1 MSSITDVASNV
12 DITMSQVAR
21 VRLRSI
27 RLQLIRL
34 KLNSSV
40 VLWIG
45 LGNFCGRFDLCPR
58 VANLT
63 FN

>member
-1 MSSITDVASNV
+1 MTSITDVASNV
-12 DITMSQVAR
+12 DITLSQVTF

-40 VLWIG
+40 VD
-45 LGNFCGRFDLCPR
+45 RFG
-58 VANLT
+58 
-63 FN
+63 

>member
-12 DITMSQVAR
+12 DITLSQVAF

-34 KLNSSV
+34 KSNSSV
-40 VLWIG
+40 VLLIG
-45 LGNFCGRFDLCPR
+45 LGNLCGRFDLCPR
-58 VANLT
+58 MVT
-63 FN
+63 